1 LQQQQLVQ
9 LTVAPDPARVA
20 PGAMLPI
27 ALSVHNATR
36 DALQGRIIARGLEGG
51 WSELTTPLL
60 TLAPD
65 ATVGATLALRP
76 DASLREG
83 HYPLTVAVV
92 ADDDRTVYATTV
104 VDLQVGDDVTA
115 VLDVQ
120 PAEVVGPSGVFLVT
134 VYNGTRWISTIELTV
149 RDRDGGALRVSIS
162 PRDLLVV
169 LPGAAATAQVRV
181 TPTREADEE
190 QEAEADRARVYEIEV
205 LGLQTGQSASQGG
218 PSLRREVRFVHTPR
232 PGSARAG
239 WMVGLPLLRRA
250 APFWI
255 AATGVLLAL
264 LLVIGLHVF
273 TGDRPAAAPTTTST
287 RTAAPTRT
295 AMPMA
300 PTPAD
305 RSTPSGRGITGRA
318 APSPV
323 ATSTPLA
330 PRIGQFALLRRRRDA
345 PYLLIWRTSDAT
357 RVTLNG
363 KPVAST
369 GQLRLAWPL
378 KDAAYRLVAGTSTR
392 RTTRQLQVA
401 VDSSGADRYTGQSIR
416 LSLPRVIAFTLA
428 RKDGALYAAWRVSNA
443 LQARLQGQPV
453 REAGERI
460 VPRGAT
466 TVTLHLINAVG
477 ITQRVLRVPVVPP
490 TPTPRPTATATP
502 MPTSAPTATLHATAT
517 PLPTATATPLP
528 SPTATPRPTKTPRP
542 TATATAIATATP
554 LPPTA
559 IPLTA
564 TPLPP
569 TATLTPLPTTTPTPL
584 PTATP
589 TLLPSPT
596 ATPRPTKTPTATA
609 TATARPTR
617 TPRPTATARPTL
629 TPTAT
634 PRPTRAPRP
643 TATATPRPTKTPRP
657 TTTPHP
663 TRTPTA
669 TATATPHPTRTPR
682 PTATATAR
690 PTRTLR
696 PTATARPTL
705 TLTPTAT
712 PRPTKTPRPTA
723 TATPRPT
730 RTPRPT
736 ATATARP
743 TRTPRPR
750 ATPAPTATTIVLPTG
765 QTIDPTPASRVARPT
780 RTPRPTATPT
790 VRPTPTPMPTRTS
803 RPTATATATPRPT
816 STPQQGAIGT
826 IAPNVLFPT
835 ATPPR

>member
-1 LQQQQLVQ
+1 MQQQLVQ

-36 DALQGRIIARGLEGG
+36 DALQGRIVARGLEGG
-51 WSELTTPLL
+51 WSELTTPPL

-120 PAEVVGPSGVFLVT
+120 PVEVVGPSGVFLVT

-181 TPTREADEE
+181 TPAREADEE

-205 LGLQTGQSASQGG
+205 LGLQTGQSASQSG

-239 WMVGLPLLRRA
+239 WMVGLPLLRRGA
-250 APFWI
+250 ALWI

-264 LLVIGLHVF
+264 LLVIGMRVL
-273 TGDRPAAAPTTTST
+273 TADRPAAAPTATPT

-330 PRIGQFALLRRRRDA
+330 PRIGQFALLQRRRDA

-378 KDAAYRLVAGTSTR
+378 KGAAYRLVAGTSTR

-542 TATATAIATATP
+542 TATATATVTV
-554 LPPTA
+554 
-559 IPLTA
+559 TA

-569 TATLTPLPTTTPTPL
+569 TATLIPLPTTTPSPL
-584 PTATP
+584 PTATA

-596 ATPRPTKTPTATA
+596 ATPRPTKTSTATA

-617 TPRPTATARPTL
+617 TPRPTATVRPTL
-629 TPTAT
+629 TPTVT
-634 PRPTRAPRP
+634 PRPTKTPTATARPTKTPTATARPTKTP
-643 TATATPRPTKTPRP
+643 TATATARPTKTPRP
-657 TTTPHP
+657 T
-663 TRTPTA
+663 
-669 TATATPHPTRTPR
+669 ATPRPTRTPR
-682 PTATATAR
+682 PTATV
-690 PTRTLR
+690 
-696 PTATARPTL
+696 RPTL

-743 TRTPRPR
+743 TKTPRPTATPRPTRTPRPR

-765 QTIDPTPASRVARPT
+765 QTIDPTPTSRVARPT

-803 RPTATATATPRPT
+803 RPTATATATATPRPT